1 MFTFSSKLHTSI
13 AILGIYNPDPF
24 LALRAF
30 DLESKDSLD
39 LVDQGLTISLQGFLN
54 FVEDGLTLELA
65 VVYSTEEKTNITKTF
80 FRYLL
85 HTNLDKTSAK
95 HTFLWLGYVNRASY
109 SNSYKSLIAKTN
121 GQVRIC

>member
-13 AILGIYNPDPF
+13 TILGIYNPDPF

-65 VVYSTEEKTNITKTF
+65 VVYSTEEKILVLI
-80 FRYLL
+80 YL
-85 HTNLDKTSAK
+85 DRK
-95 HTFLWLGYVNRASY
+95 
-109 SNSYKSLIAKTN
+109 
-121 GQVRIC
+121 